1 MLKKLGD
8 HWPSQPVDMRTVRT
22 IPLILSCLLAFG
34 CAATRTYTS
43 TTEIQPHDS
52 VRLAIAKPIKIASNT
67 EALEPSRIE
76 PRPEEGKGPTA
87 SNAGAL
93 VQEKRAEQGPLVKM
107 DRDQPSRIGQKVSSK
122 KADDTKPPLTSRE
135 LAGQEQQSTFL
146 ARDDSVE
153 EGDISSVLSAD
164 YLLQFDI
171 PIVFNDA
178 VQYFVRYF
186 TTEKR
191 KVFGNWLRRS
201 RRYVPMIK
209 EILREQGLP
218 EDLIYLAMIESGFNP
233 KAYSSM
239 KACGP
244 WQFIYETGGRYGL
257 KVTHWVDER
266 RDPEKSTVAA
276 ALYLKDL
283 FNQFGNWYLAAAG
296 YNAGEKRIERAVE
309 RHETTDFWEI
319 TKYNTL
325 PKETREYIPRLL
337 AAAIVAK
344 EPERFG
350 FTDIDYDM
358 PIRFINERVPGG
370 TAMAAI
376 ARAASTDLVTVRS
389 LNPEI
394 LTGVTP
400 PNVDN
405 YVVKLP
411 ESVKRERFLE
421 ELGALLE
428 RERRL
433 QDATTYVCKRRD
445 NLPSIAK
452 KYGIKQEDVILVNSC
467 DEGLSIKQGH
477 VIFIPKFYKN
487 SDHDDTDLVGTARA
501 PLQARETREANN
513 RSQARPV
520 KKSRDPKPSDKETV
534 RANYHIVRKGESL
547 ASISLKYGIES
558 TQLRQINKLNKTHI
572 YPNMRL
578 QLTGHKAVGEKQ
590 ARPAFHHVVK
600 KGETLSGIAGRY
612 DMDMQTLKE
621 MNRLKK
627 SNIWPGMKLKVSA
640 GTTSRPA
647 AQG

>member
-1 MLKKLGD
+1 MLKKLGV
-8 HWPSQPVDMRTVRT
+8 HSPSQLADMRRVRT
-22 IPLILSCLLAFG
+22 IPLVLSCLLAFG
-34 CAATRTYTS
+34 CAVNRTS
-43 TTEIQPHDS
+43 TSSTEVQPHDS
-52 VRLAIAKPIKIASNT
+52 ARLAVAKPIRIPSTT
-67 EALEPSRIE
+67 EALEPRRIE
-76 PRPEEGKGPTA
+76 AMPEGEGPIA
-87 SNAGAL
+87 SVAGAS
-93 VQEKRAEQGPLVKM
+93 VQAKPTEPGPSVKT
-107 DRDQPSRIGQKVSSK
+107 DRDQPGRVGQKVSPK
-122 KADDTKPPLTSRE
+122 KPDVTKPPLTSQE
-135 LAGQEQQSTFL
+135 SAGQEQRPTFL
-146 ARDDSVE
+146 ARDDNSE
-153 EGDISSVLSAD
+153 EDDISSLLSAD

-191 KVFGNWLRRS
+191 KVFSNWLRRS

-244 WQFIYETGGRYGL
+244 WQFIHETGGRYGL

-309 RHETTDFWEI
+309 RHETTDFWEM

-325 PKETREYIPRLL
+325 PKETRDYIPRLL

-344 EPERFG
+344 DPERFG
-350 FTDIDYDM
+350 FTNIDYDM

-370 TAMAAI
+370 TAIAAI
-376 ARAASTDLVTVRS
+376 AQAASTGLITVRS

-400 PNVDN
+400 PDVDQ
-405 YVVKLP
+405 YIVKLP
-411 ESVKRERFLE
+411 ESVRRERFRE
-421 ELGALLE
+421 ELGTLLE

-433 QDATTYVCKRRD
+433 QDAIAYVCKRRD
-445 NLPSIAK
+445 SLPSIAK
-452 KYGIKQEDVILVNSC
+452 KYGIKPEDVILVNSC
-467 DEGLSIKQGH
+467 DEGLSTRQGH
-477 VIFIPKFYKN
+477 VIFIPKFFKN
-487 SDHDDTDLVGTARA
+487 TDHDDTDLIRTVRA
-501 PLQARETREANN
+501 PLQARETREAEK
-513 RSQARPV
+513 RSEARPIR
-520 KKSRDPKPSDKETV
+520 KLRDPKPSDRETV

-547 ASISLKYGIES
+547 ASISDKYGIET

-578 QLTGHKAVGEKQ
+578 QLTAHKAVGEKQ
-590 ARPAFHHVVK
+590 VRPAVHHVVK

-612 DMDMQTLKE
+612 DMDTQTLKE

-627 SNIWPGMKLKVSA
+627 NNVRPGMRLKVST
-640 GTTSRPA
+640 GTSKPA
-647 AQG
+647 ARG